1 MNSETLV
8 VLILIAV
15 AALFIFWVRS
25 KGQGRSEPDRVDD
38 ESMTPKT
45 VTPSHV
51 TLGTGGATR
60 LPSKEGDNEPNLDA
74 DDRQGG

>member
-1 MNSETLV
+1 MDSETLV

-38 ESMTPKT
+38 GVNDTENRDS
-45 VTPSHV
+45 
-51 TLGTGGATR
+51 
-60 LPSKEGDNEPNLDA
+60 
-74 DDRQGG
+74 